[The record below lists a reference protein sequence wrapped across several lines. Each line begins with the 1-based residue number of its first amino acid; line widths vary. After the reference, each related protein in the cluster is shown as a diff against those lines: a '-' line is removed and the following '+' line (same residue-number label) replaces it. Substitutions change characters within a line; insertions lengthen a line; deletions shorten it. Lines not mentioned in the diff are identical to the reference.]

1 MKIRAYDNLDKQN
14 IVFKTEFETEDPVSS
29 FLIEKGLKEVP
40 EHYFDNSL
48 EGFNLRLNTKAT
60 DKDIE
65 VFKEFPKVNYDNFDK
80 DADTYTIIYELEILK
95 KSVLV
100 ETELFKEFREY
111 TNPVFRNI
119 YDNVCDEYG
128 NKLDDV
134 EAIEL
139 SLF

>member
-1 MKIRAYDNLDKQN
+1 MKIRAYDNLNNQN
-14 IVFKTEFETEDPVSS
+14 VVFKTEFETEDLVSS
-29 FLIEKGLKEVP
+29 FLIEKRLKEAP

-48 EGFNLRLNTKAT
+48 EGLNLRLNTKVT

-65 VFKEFPKVNYDNFDK
+65 AFKEYPKVNYNNFNSDE
-80 DADTYTIIYELEILK
+80 DIYTIIYELEILK

-100 ETELFKEFREY
+100 EIELFKEFREY

>member
-14 IVFKTEFETEDPVSS
+14 IVFKTEFETEDLALS

-65 VFKEFPKVNYDNFDK
+65 VFKEYPKVNYDNFDK
-80 DADTYTIIYELEILK
+80 DADAYTIIYELEILK

-119 YDNVCDEYG
+119 YDNVCDEYR